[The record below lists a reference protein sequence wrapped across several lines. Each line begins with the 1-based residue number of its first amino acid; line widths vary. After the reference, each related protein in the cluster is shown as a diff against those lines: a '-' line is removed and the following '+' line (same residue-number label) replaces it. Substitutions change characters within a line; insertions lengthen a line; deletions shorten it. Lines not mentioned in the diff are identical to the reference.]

1 MLRKIVLAVVLI
13 PLAIVIVGMAVA
25 NREIVTVSF
34 DPFSATEPAFLLR
47 APLFVLVFVLV
58 IAGVIIG
65 GAAAWLRQSKWRR
78 SARVRD
84 AELRAARGEIDRL
97 RRELAAR
104 EASPARP
111 PLSLRPP
118 AA

>member
-1 MLRKIVLAVVLI
+1 MIRKTVLVVILAPLAVLI
-13 PLAIVIVGMAVA
+13 IALAVA

-34 DPFSATEPAFLLR
+34 DPFSRTEPAFLLR

-65 GAAAWLRQSKWRR
+65 GVASWLRQTKWRR
-78 SARVRD
+78 AARARD

-97 RRELAAR
+97 RREIAAR
-104 EASPARP
+104 EAASAP
-111 PLSLRPP
+111 PLVLRPP

>member
-1 MLRKIVLAVVLI
+1 MIRKTVLVVILAPLAVLI
-13 PLAIVIVGMAVA
+13 VALAVA

-34 DPFSATEPAFLLR
+34 DPFSRAEPAFMLR

-58 IAGVIIG
+58 VVGVIIG
-65 GAAAWLRQSKWRR
+65 GIASWLRQSKWRR
-78 SARVRD
+78 AARVRD

-97 RRELAAR
+97 RREIAAR
-104 EASPARP
+104 ESASAP
-111 PLSLRPP
+111 PLALRPP